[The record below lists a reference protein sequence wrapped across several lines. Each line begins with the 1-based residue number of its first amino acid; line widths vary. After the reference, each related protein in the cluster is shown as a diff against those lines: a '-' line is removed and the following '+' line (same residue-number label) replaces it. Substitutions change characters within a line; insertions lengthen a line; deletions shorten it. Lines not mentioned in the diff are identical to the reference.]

1 MSVNNAYHAIEQGWD
16 VTYRLEPQERAILRL
31 IEQAGDRAGYLT
43 VDRVVSQDGANARR
57 VHDLAQA
64 GYCELCDHPT
74 DRGPQGQPAS
84 SVQLTDEG
92 RVALTRQYGVHRPGR
107 LGRSC

>member
-1 MSVNNAYHAIEQGWD
+1 MPLPREPVLS
-16 VTYRLEPQERAILRL
+16 YRLEPQERAILRL
-31 IEQAGDRAGYLT
+31 IEQAGDRAGYLA

-57 VHDLAQA
+57 VLDLARA

-92 RVALTRQYGVHRPGR
+92 RVALIRQYAMRPAGR
-107 LGRSC
+107 PSRSR